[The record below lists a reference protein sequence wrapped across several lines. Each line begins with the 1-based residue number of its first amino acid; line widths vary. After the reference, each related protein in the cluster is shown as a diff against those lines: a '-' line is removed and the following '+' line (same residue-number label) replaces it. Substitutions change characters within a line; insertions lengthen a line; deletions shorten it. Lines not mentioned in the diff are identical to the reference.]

1 MTASA
6 DFLTWLVTGATILS
20 SIAPVVLVVLF
31 VRDARS
37 GRLW

>member
-6 DFLTWLVTGATILS
+6 DFLTWLVIGATILS